1 MGEDISFFSGSSK
14 VAKME
19 IDQIIIF
26 VSVVLAV
33 MAIVLLVKHL
43 TDVDKKVSYLNKL
56 YSDIDN
62 TIQSAISSINSCL
75 ETIDREYDTSTEKI
89 ECDIKYKSLS
99 RKRISDI
106 SSIASAADDSTK
118 LVLDKE
124 VSDAVDSLNKADKLI
139 KEFSDM
145 GEDLFL
151 SDKSP
156 FKTAALSISKGKTL
170 DIYNKYKELKG
181 I

>member
-26 VSVVLAV
+26 VSVVLAII
-33 MAIVLLVKHL
+33 ALALLVKHL
-43 TDVDKKVSYLNKL
+43 TDVDKKVSSLSKL
-56 YSDIDN
+56 YSEIDN
-62 TIQSAISSINSCL
+62 TVQSAIGSINSCL

-89 ECDIKYKSLS
+89 EYNIKSKSLL
-99 RKRISDI
+99 RKRVSDI

-124 VSDAVDSLNKADKLI
+124 VNDAVSLLNKSDKLV
-139 KEFSDM
+139 KEFSEM

-156 FKTAALSISKGKTL
+156 FKTAALSISKNKTL
-170 DIYNKYKELKG
+170 DIYRKYKELKG